1 MARMNQAGVSQTGL
15 ANPIRQRIQLA
26 AIARVRW
33 QVFAHSIRTKG
44 GALEF
49 ASRIFVSLL
58 LTFGGLAG
66 AFGLGAGARAFVRE
80 GRVEW
85 IAILLWSVF
94 VFWLLFPIMGSVF
107 TETLDLSDLLRF
119 PLTYRSYFLV
129 RLAYGAF
136 DPSTLLGSC
145 WLIGIAIGIGLGDPR
160 LFPWAAL
167 VLLLFGLLNICIMQ
181 TFLSWVERWLAQ
193 RRTREIFSIIFFL
206 LMISLQLVGPL
217 AGRFGGTVG
226 PNLRLVGHQL
236 TPVQRA
242 SPPGLAALSI
252 ASAANQRPWIS
263 LAAVAVLLA
272 YGVLVLLIMGRRVR
286 AQYRGENLSEAPA
299 ASEPGAITLVKP
311 GWNLPWLS
319 PAVGAVL
326 EKELRYLGRSGPMML
341 TLITPVIML
350 AVFGLGPARN
360 GAFLKRSPDL
370 SYPMGAGYALILLT
384 NLIYNNFGADGGG
397 IQFYL
402 ASPVRLRSV
411 ILGKNLAH
419 LTILLGEL
427 VLIWVSVSLMF
438 GPPGFSITITTLAAV
453 LFALPVNLAV
463 GNLLSIYSPKRVDF
477 GTFGRQRASQITVL
491 LSLAMQVLVIGCC
504 VVIIFAAR
512 ASHKPLAAIP
522 IFLLLAAAA
531 LGFYRWTLGQ
541 TERLALDRREILTAE
556 LCRIQ

>member
-1 MARMNQAGVSQTGL
+1 MAGVSGSL
-15 ANPIRQRIQLA
+15 DPRSQLL
-26 AIARVRW
+26 AIARVRF

-49 ASRIFVSLL
+49 ASRIFVGLL
-58 LTFGGLAG
+58 LTVGGLAG
-66 AFGLGAGARAFVRE
+66 AFGLGAGAHAFVRE

-94 VFWLLFPIMGSVF
+94 VFWQLFPIMGSVF

-145 WLIGIAIGIGLGDPR
+145 WLVGITIGIGIADPR
-160 LFPWAAL
+160 LFLWAAL

-181 TFLSWVERWLAQ
+181 MFLSWVERWLAQ
-193 RRTREIFSIIFFL
+193 RRTREIFSIVFFL
-206 LMISLQLVGPL
+206 AMISLQLLGPL
-217 AGRFGGTVG
+217 AGRFGSTLG
-226 PNLRLVGHQL
+226 PNLQQVGHQL

-242 SPPGLAALSI
+242 SPPGLAALAI
-252 ASAANQRPWIS
+252 ASMEEKRPLTS
-263 LAAVAVLLA
+263 VAAVGVILA
-272 YGVLVLLIMGRRVR
+272 YGILALLIMGRRVR
-286 AQYRGENLSEAPA
+286 AQYRGENLSEAP
-299 ASEPGAITLVKP
+299 GITTRDAKAQVP
-311 GWNLPWLS
+311 RGWSFPLLS
-319 PAVGAVL
+319 PSVSAVL
-326 EKELRYLGRSGPMML
+326 EKELRYLGRSGPMLL

-360 GAFLKRSPDL
+360 GAFLQRSPDL

-419 LTILLGEL
+419 VTILLGEL
-427 VLIWVSVSLMF
+427 ALIWISVSLMF
-438 GPPGFSITITTLAAV
+438 HPPTLFMTITTLAAMM
-453 LFALPVNLAV
+453 FALPVNLAA
-463 GNLLSIYSPKRVDF
+463 GNLLSIYSPKRIDF

-491 LSLAMQVLVIGCC
+491 LSLVVQALVIGCC
-504 VVIIFAAR
+504 VVTFVV
-512 ASHKPLAAIP
+512 ASSTRKPWLGLP
-522 IFLLLAAAA
+522 IFLLLAAGA
-531 LGFYRWTLGQ
+531 LLFYLWSLKQ
-541 TERLALDRREILTAE
+541 TERLAMERREVLVAE
-556 LCRIQ
+556 LCRVQ

>member
-1 MARMNQAGVSQTGL
+1 MAGVSQAG
-15 ANPIRQRIQLA
+15 ARDAIQPAIQLA

-33 QVFAHSIRTKG
+33 QVFTHSIRTKG

-58 LTFGGLAG
+58 LTLGGLAG

-136 DPSTLLGSC
+136 DPSTLLGTC
-145 WLIGIAIGIGLGDPR
+145 WLIGIAIGIGLGDPK

-167 VLLLFGLLNICIMQ
+167 VLLLFGLLNVCIMQ
-181 TFLSWVERWLAQ
+181 MFLSWVERWLAQ
-193 RRTREIFSIIFFL
+193 RRTREIFSIVFFL
-206 LMISLQLVGPL
+206 LMISLQLLGPL
-217 AGRFGGTVG
+217 AGRYGGTVG
-226 PNLRLVGHQL
+226 PNLQLVGHQL

-242 SPPGLAALSI
+242 SPPGLAALAI
-252 ASAANQRPWIS
+252 ASAADQHPWIS

-299 ASEPGAITLVKP
+299 PSERGVTAQVKP
-311 GWNLPWLS
+311 GWNLPFLP

-360 GAFLKRSPDL
+360 GAFLQRSPDL

-402 ASPVRLRSV
+402 ASPAPLRSV

-419 LTILLGEL
+419 STILLGEL
-427 VLIWVSVSLMF
+427 ALLWISVSLMF
-438 GPPGFSITITTLAAV
+438 HPPTFLITITTLAAV
-453 LFALPVNLAV
+453 LFAMPVNLAI
-463 GNLLSIYSPKRVDF
+463 GDLLSIYSPKRVDF

-491 LSLAMQVLVIGCC
+491 LSLAVQVVVIGCSA
-504 VVIIFAAR
+504 VVFVGSRAAQ
-512 ASHKPLAAIP
+512 KPLVAVP

-531 LGFYRWTLGQ
+531 LGFYLWALRQ